1 MPRKLIRMRQRLSTV
16 SPAFFVFPHIYA
28 TNSNSLTFIII
39 IAILTL
45 FLLLSAPA
53 LFLTNIA
60 LMNIGIASIISSIA
74 ISVHIQQHHKAVQ
87 KLNIKKTTIDEIKA
101 HDVSQLGMFVGYS
114 TTFSALFF
122 LILFSLD
129 VSILSVILPIVIGAA
144 GIYSTIQSTELKS
157 TINERI
163 NKIIDNEEKSLQKAE
178 QPDEAQTKDS
188 VQDNNNKEIP
198 PNNEIVLDK
207 KEQLAEAKA
216 EVTV

>member
-1 MPRKLIRMRQRLSTV
+1 M
-16 SPAFFVFPHIYA
+16 
-28 TNSNSLTFIII
+28 
-39 IAILTL
+39 
-45 FLLLSAPA
+45 
-53 LFLTNIA
+53 
-60 LMNIGIASIISSIA
+60 
-74 ISVHIQQHHKAVQ
+74 HIQQHHKAVQ